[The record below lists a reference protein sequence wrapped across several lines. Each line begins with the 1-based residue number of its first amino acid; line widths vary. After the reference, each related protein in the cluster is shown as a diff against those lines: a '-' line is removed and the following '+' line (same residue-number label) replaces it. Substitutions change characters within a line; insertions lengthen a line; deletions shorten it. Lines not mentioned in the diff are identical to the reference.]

1 MQTSTETEPSPWWDV
16 GRGAAYARVSKKL
29 LYRAIRG
36 GKLKAARVG
45 GRREVRLRREWI
57 DEFIEGQVPRLEQ

>member
-1 MQTSTETEPSPWWDV
+1 MQPYTENEASPWWDV

-36 GKLKAARVG
+36 GKLKAARIG
-45 GRREVRLRREWI
+45 GRREVRLRREWL
-57 DEFIEGQVPRLEQ
+57 DAFIEARVPRIEP